1 MGCIW
6 DSEASRFGQVSCR
19 GNPIASWMV
28 HFMEKSI
35 KTDENW
41 GGYPHDLG
49 NSHVNIMG
57 IIDKWSVFI
66 GKSSPGD

>member
-1 MGCIW
+1 
-6 DSEASRFGQVSCR
+6 
-19 GNPIASWMV
+19 MV

-66 GKSSPGD
+66 GKSFSGDWIVMRLTGNFYKMIKKT